1 MNEMLARE
9 MPPVLEYEYR
19 NPIFEKWRK
28 DIVDEFIDY
37 DFTNFNSKGKK
48 MSQIYEVVA
57 IQEHEDKNPTIVVP
71 ITTVVAKDN
80 QTAVQNFLIEN
91 AEALKGKE
99 NLQTLCRPFC

>member
-1 MNEMLARE
+1 MSYLGEDIFQD
-9 MPPVLEYEYR
+9 YR
-19 NPIFEKWRK
+19 KMIKLYGGVGHGKFHA
-28 DIVDEFIDY
+28 
-37 DFTNFNSKGKK
+37 NSILKGKK

-57 IQEHEDKNPTIVVP
+57 IQEYTNTNPEPTIVVP